1 VLEVYGFAFG
11 LGGVLLLVSMFAG
24 GDADADVD
32 ADVDLDADADASFD
46 ADADADADADHGDAA
61 HGDGGIAGFAA
72 AFLSLRF
79 WTFFATFFGMTG
91 LVAEGFDLMQ
101 GTLAIAAVATGMG
114 ASIGYGAVTAIR
126 SLTRDT
132 VGQVPDS
139 DAYVGQTARVLLPM
153 SAGKPG
159 KVRIQLH
166 GRTVDMLARTADDQ
180 RFEAD
185 DRALVVEMDE
195 GVVTV
200 ARVIG
205 GKVDDLD
212 D

>member
-1 VLEVYGFAFG
+1 MLEVYGFAFG

-24 GDADADVD
+24 GDSDMDASVDADVD
-32 ADVDLDADADASFD
+32 LDLDADADASFD
-46 ADADADADADHGDAA
+46 AEGADADGGHGDAHA
-61 HGDGGIAGFAA
+61 SIGGFAA

-79 WTFFATFFGMTG
+79 WTFFSTFFGMTG
-91 LVAEGFDLMQ
+91 LVVEGFDLMQ
-101 GTLAIAAVATGMG
+101 GTIAVAGVAAAMG
-114 ASIGYGAVTAIR
+114 TSIGYGAVTAVR
-126 SLTRDT
+126 TLTRDT
-132 VGQVPDS
+132 VGEVPDS

-153 SAGKPG
+153 SAGETG
-159 KVRIQLH
+159 KVRMQLH
-166 GRTVDMLARTADDQ
+166 GRTVDMLATTSEAE
-180 RFEAD
+180 RFEAN

-205 GKVDDLD
+205 GKVENLD